1 MVYLPSSIV
10 QEIGGSG
17 WETNPPRLATR
28 PATGVEDQEAHRGL
42 TTPICKDNR
51 EKMDSQVGKI
61 LNQIFLN
68 EWRHVDEIRCEH
80 EKSYDHDDHAY
91 HA

>member
-1 MVYLPSSIV
+1 
-10 QEIGGSG
+10 
-17 WETNPPRLATR
+17 
-28 PATGVEDQEAHRGL
+28 
-42 TTPICKDNR
+42 
-51 EKMDSQVGKI
+51 MDSQVGKI

-91 HA
+91 HAQNNKSPADDPDPRHWASRFITPADLA